1 MTTIVHRIQ
10 LLDGV
15 DPERF
20 ERWVRDVDYAA
31 CPELPSVLAF
41 AVQRVVGRPVE
52 PSAGGKGTAYFEI
65 IEVTSREE
73 FERDMESAC
82 FQRLVAAFD
91 QMAKVVD
98 EAIGERV
105 GAGYRAEWPVK

>member
-10 LLDGV
+10 LHDGV

-20 ERWVRDVDYAA
+20 EQWVRDVDYAA

-41 AVQRVVGRPVE
+41 GVQRVVERSAE
-52 PSAGGKGTAYFEI
+52 PSAGGKATDYFEI

-73 FERDMESAC
+73 FERDMESAR
-82 FQRLVAAFD
+82 FQRLVTAFD

-105 GAGYRAEWPVK
+105 GDGYRA